1 MKYLTKSYNGNT
13 YITDTETFETE
24 VCRGTQFSKRYNDTY
39 KDFEIDKTIKALTGA
54 DVYTYNGYIVYL
66 EGNFNG
72 IELKI
77 SDYFR
82 GIYASAFL
90 LDFEN
95 IKLKFD
101 NKCKIPKI
109 ENMMLNYT
117 KGIVLDCTELNK
129 EDALE
134 LYKCCGLCSN
144 FIYNKDIKEEFAL
157 SIYNRINYKVIIDE
171 EHIANRIA
179 NMLNDKILYVNRNYR
194 VVWNNLALDLLE
206 YFDVDELTQ
215 EEIEELKTDYSL
227 AYSFILDN
235 IEIYDSEY
243 KEILFT
249 FFGIRNVVSSELLYN
264 VNELIEEVLL
274 ELEQKIDKETE

>member
-1 MKYLTKSYNGNT
+1 MKFLTKSYKGNT
-13 YITDTETFETE
+13 YITNTETFETE
-24 VCRGTQFSKRYNDTY
+24 VCRRTQFSKRYNDTY

-77 SDYFR
+77 SDYYR

-109 ENMMLNYT
+109 ENMMLDYT
-117 KGIVLDCTELNK
+117 KEIVLDCTELNK
-129 EDALE
+129 EYAFE

-157 SIYNRINYKVIIDE
+157 SIYDRINYKVIIDE
-171 EHIANRIA
+171 EHIANRISS
-179 NMLNDKILYVNRNYR
+179 MLNEKILHVNRNYR
-194 VVWNNLALDLLE
+194 IVWDKLVIGLLE
-206 YFDVDELTQ
+206 YFDVYNLTQ
-215 EEIEELKTDYSL
+215 KEIEDLKSDYSL

-235 IEIYDSEY
+235 IELYDSEY
-243 KEILFT
+243 KNILFT
-249 FFGIRNVVSSELLYN
+249 FFDIESVVSSELLYN

-274 ELEQKIDKETE
+274 ELEKHA